1 MAGALVDRAT
11 SDMLI
16 GPDWAMNLEICSIL
30 NHDPGQAKDAVK
42 IIRKRIGSKNL
53 KVQCLALTLLET
65 VMKNCGD
72 IVYMYVAE
80 KDLLHKMVKIVTK
93 KHPDHRVKEK
103 ILALIDTWQEA
114 LGGPQARYPQ
124 YYAAYQELL
133 RAGAVF
139 PKRSERSVPAYTPQ
153 TSPLQPYPPSARGH
167 GYQNDAPGSSVKPTF
182 DFPVLSLSEIQNA
195 RSIMDVLA
203 DMLNAFDPGNK
214 EGLKQEVIVD
224 LVSQCRA
231 YRQRV
236 VHLVNTTSDEELL
249 SQGLALNDDLQKVL
263 SKHDALAAGLA
274 VHEEKHKSPQ
284 ALVDIDDPSAS
295 KETDQRSPT
304 TNTNS
309 SSQSPVQLSLPIPS
323 SSNGSVSSSADLM
336 DLLSGENF
344 NKPATENMLALV
356 PASEPVNNSSP
367 DLKALA
373 LADMFSSGNTHL
385 NNNEQPQHAQFTDG
399 DSLNSE
405 TSQVV
410 QTSDGQRVQLSL
422 GWNGQLAGYNPQEQA
437 LGYGADDQDGA
448 FPPPPWEKQ
457 PSQCDLPDMHHQSP
471 QPGQPGGVLPQFTG
485 MQPQIEQG
493 NHYAGMYP
501 PLQNSQ
507 MTAMYPQQMLGGHG
521 AGAMSGY
528 AYGQQQDTQFY
539 DPTRSSYPYSTPN
552 ELSYRMHGLSVQDH
566 SAYASNTSSY
576 QVPASSSYLQHSSKP
591 SRPEDKLFGDLV
603 TMAKTKQNKPTHG

>member
-1 MAGALVDRAT
+1 MKEFKLFIEESVLFLLLPPLAFLGFDRSAGGCLDSPEFRLVAFMAGALVDRAT

-295 KETDQRSPT
+295 KETDQRYSSCFLMICHLPT
-304 TNTNS
+304 CT
-309 SSQSPVQLSLPIPS
+309 VV
-323 SSNGSVSSSADLM
+323 VSSSADLM

-385 NNNEQPQHAQFTDG
+385 NNNEPQHAQFTDG

-437 LGYGADDQDGA
+437 LGYVAYVRVPFRKAMGRSRLSGSFSCGTIEVGLVDSRIIGKVEFSCELGEKEVPGVFSVPSPGASNEA
-448 FPPPPWEKQ
+448 
-457 PSQCDLPDMHHQSP
+457 C
-471 QPGQPGGVLPQFTG
+471 
-485 MQPQIEQG
+485 
-493 NHYAGMYP
+493 AGMA
-501 PLQNSQ
+501 NSSLLLPR
-507 MTAMYPQQMLGGHG
+507 TFLL
-521 AGAMSGY
+521 
-528 AYGQQQDTQFY
+528 
-539 DPTRSSYPYSTPN
+539 
-552 ELSYRMHGLSVQDH
+552 E
-566 SAYASNTSSY
+566 
-576 QVPASSSYLQHSSKP
+576 
-591 SRPEDKLFGDLV
+591 
-603 TMAKTKQNKPTHG
+603 